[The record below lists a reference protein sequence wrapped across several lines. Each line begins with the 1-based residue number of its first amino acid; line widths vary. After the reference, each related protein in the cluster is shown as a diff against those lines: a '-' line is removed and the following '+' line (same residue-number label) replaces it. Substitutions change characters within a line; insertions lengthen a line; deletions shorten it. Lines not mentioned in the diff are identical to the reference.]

1 MLFRS
6 YCKFLKLTSGENLIV
21 STEDD
26 CVELVDKKYVE
37 VSEPVEIHSMK
48 MPYAGG
54 IIESYVMQ
62 PWLKMSAKE
71 ILRIPAHNILVA
83 TNVMEKAETQYKQFI
98 LEYDQLALATDDDID
113 KALTNNDELTE
124 DESEEEDYD
133 SWTDSGDRTYH

>member
-1 MLFRS
+1 M

-54 IIESYVMQ
+54 VIESYIMQ

-71 ILRIPAHNILVA
+71 VLRIPAHNIVIA
-83 TNVMEKAETQYKQFI
+83 TNFMEKAETQYKQFI
-98 LEYDQLALATDDDID
+98 LEYDQMALATDEDID
-113 KALTNNDELTE
+113 KALASDEELTE

>member
-1 MLFRS
+1 M

-21 STEDD
+21 STEDECMD
-26 CVELVDKKYVE
+26 LADKKYIE

-54 IIESYVMQ
+54 VIESYIMQ
-62 PWLKMSAKE
+62 PWLKMSVKE
-71 ILRIPAHNILVA
+71 VLRIPAHNILVA

-98 LEYDQLALATDDDID
+98 LEYDQMAVATDEEIE
-113 KALTNNDELTE
+113 KALSSDDDTTDDEIEE
-124 DESEEEDYD
+124 DDYD